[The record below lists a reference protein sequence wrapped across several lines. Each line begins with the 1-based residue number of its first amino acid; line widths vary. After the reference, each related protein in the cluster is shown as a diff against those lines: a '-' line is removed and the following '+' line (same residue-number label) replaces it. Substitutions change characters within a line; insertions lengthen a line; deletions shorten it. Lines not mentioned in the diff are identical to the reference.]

1 MISGRLRLRKLR
13 LPESEAQEPL
23 APPGDGELLPLGG
36 QVEVVAEAVAELVGA
51 DGDRRF
57 GMELGGLEPP
67 TPCMPCRCS
76 GQLSYSPVEL
86 VLLCKVN
93 ARSLTVFRRLEPQV
107 KRPLPNEQRLRE
119 KVATVKVTGVDREQL
134 NFTAPVSRPDVTAR
148 RASVG
153 LDSDHD
159 HAAFTVQAAPLALD
173 PEEVVADLQDEVRA
187 TVFADRL
194 EHGDARPFSRECDLQ
209 FGDVALHVRVL
220 DHEHMFPCEADGLLS
235 LMAPNG

>member
-23 APPGDGELLPLGG
+23 APPGDVELLPLGG

-86 VLLCKVN
+86 VIGSKIN
-93 ARSLTVFRRLEPQV
+93 G
-107 KRPLPNEQRLRE
+107 RPLSVFCR
-119 KVATVKVTGVDREQL
+119 VKAQL
-134 NFTAPVSRPDVTAR
+134 HRT
-148 RASVG
+148 
-153 LDSDHD
+153 
-159 HAAFTVQAAPLALD
+159 
-173 PEEVVADLQDEVRA
+173 
-187 TVFADRL
+187 
-194 EHGDARPFSRECDLQ
+194 FSR
-209 FGDVALHVRVL
+209 
-220 DHEHMFPCEADGLLS
+220 
-235 LMAPNG
+235 